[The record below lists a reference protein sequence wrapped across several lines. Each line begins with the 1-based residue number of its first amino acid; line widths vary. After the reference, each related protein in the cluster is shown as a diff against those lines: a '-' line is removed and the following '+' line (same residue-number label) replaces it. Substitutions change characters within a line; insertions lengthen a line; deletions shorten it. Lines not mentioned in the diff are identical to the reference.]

1 MYESFKK
8 YLIDKHLF
16 SGDDKIILTVSG
28 GVDSMVMLSLFQKME
43 YPFVVAHCNF
53 HLRGEESDGDE
64 MFVREYCDKN
74 NIKLFVKQFDT
85 NGYASENG
93 VSIEMAARNL
103 RYEWFAQLLKEL
115 SFTWIATAHHQD
127 DLLETMLINLSRGT
141 GIRGLTGIAV
151 KSGNIVRPMLFV
163 NRDKILQFA
172 ESEGISFRNDS
183 SNDDVCFQRNRIR
196 HIILPAFDKLNP
208 LFRKN
213 ALRTAGILEDTETIF
228 EQKIEEEKKKI
239 FEYDGQTIHIPI
251 SSLDKL
257 NPLSTY
263 LFEFLRPYGFNS
275 IQVDDICK
283 SFYAEAGKCFYSSS
297 HRLVKDRLDL
307 ILTGRVNSVS
317 DRFYIDKDM
326 SVIKTPV
333 SLKLDVL
340 NVDSAFV
347 LSRKSDVVD
356 LDIDLLNFPLILKR
370 WEGGEYFR
378 PLGMSGFKKLSDFFT
393 DEKLSIPEKENI
405 WILYSGKNIVW
416 VIGKRVDD
424 RYKITAQTKKFLRI
438 TINTGSLYV

>member
-8 YLIDKHLF
+8 YLRDTNLF
-16 SGDDKIILTVSG
+16 FPEDKIILTVSG
-28 GVDSMVMLSLFQKME
+28 GVDSMVMLYLFQKME
-43 YPFVVAHCNF
+43 YTFVVAHCNF

-64 MFVREYCDKN
+64 KFVREYCDKN
-74 NIKLFVKQFDT
+74 NLKVFVKHFDT
-85 NGYASENG
+85 RGYASENG
-93 VSIEMAARNL
+93 ISIEMAARNL
-103 RYEWFAQLLKEL
+103 RYDWFSQLLKEL

-163 NRDKILQFA
+163 NRHQILQF
-172 ESEGISFRNDS
+172 SERENIPFRNDS
-183 SNDDVCFQRNRIR
+183 SNDDIYFQRNRIR

-213 ALRTAGILEDTETIF
+213 ALRTAGILDDTETIF
-228 EQKIEEEKKKI
+228 KQKIEEEKRNI
-239 FEYDGQTIHIPI
+239 FEYEGQSVHIPI
-251 SSLDKL
+251 RSLEKL

-275 IQVDDICK
+275 IQVDEICQ
-283 SFYAEAGKCFYSSS
+283 SFYSEAGKCFYSSS

-307 ILTGRVNSVS
+307 ILTGRVNLVS
-317 DRFYIDKDM
+317 DRFYIEKDV
-326 SVIKTPV
+326 SVISTPV
-333 SLKLDVL
+333 SLNMDVI
-340 NVDSAFV
+340 NIDSAFV
-347 LSRKSDVVD
+347 LSRNSDVVD
-356 LDIDLLNFPLILKR
+356 LDMDLLNFPLILKR

-393 DEKLSIPEKENI
+393 DEKMSIPEKENI

-424 RYKITAQTKKFLRI
+424 RYKITAQTKKVLRI
-438 TINTGSLYV
+438 TINPGSLSV

>member
-8 YLIDKHLF
+8 YLIDNHLF

-64 MFVREYCDKN
+64 MFVRDYCDKN
-74 NIKLFVKQFDT
+74 SIKLFVKHFDT
-85 NGYASENG
+85 REYASENG
-93 VSIEMAARNL
+93 ISIEMAARNL

-127 DLLETMLINLSRGT
+127 DFLETMLINLSRGT

-172 ESEGISFRNDS
+172 ESEGISYRNDS

-228 EQKIEEEKKKI
+228 KQKIEEEKKNI

-251 SSLDKL
+251 RSLEKL

-275 IQVDDICK
+275 IQVDEICQ

-297 HRLVKDRLDL
+297 HRLVKDRADL
-307 ILTGRVNSVS
+307 ILTGRVGSLSNRYYIEENVTAIKSPVPLSIEVINIDS
-317 DRFYIDKDM
+317 D
-326 SVIKTPV
+326 
-333 SLKLDVL
+333 
-340 NVDSAFV
+340 FV
-347 LSRKSDVVD
+347 LSRISDVVD
-356 LDIDLLNFPLILKR
+356 LDFSLLNFPLILKR

-416 VIGKRVDD
+416 ILGKRVDD
-424 RYKITAQTKKFLRI
+424 RYKITAHTKKVLRF
-438 TINTGSLYV
+438 TINSGSL

>member
-1 MYESFKK
+1 
-8 YLIDKHLF
+8 
-16 SGDDKIILTVSG
+16 
-28 GVDSMVMLSLFQKME
+28 
-43 YPFVVAHCNF
+43 CNF

-64 MFVREYCDKN
+64 MFVRDYCDKN
-74 NIKLFVKQFDT
+74 SIKLFVKHFDT
-85 NGYASENG
+85 REYASENG
-93 VSIEMAARNL
+93 ISIEMAARNL

-127 DLLETMLINLSRGT
+127 DFLETMLINLSRGT

-172 ESEGISFRNDS
+172 ESEGISYRNDS

-228 EQKIEEEKKKI
+228 KQKIEEEKKNI

-251 SSLDKL
+251 RSLEKL

-275 IQVDDICK
+275 IQVDEICQ

-297 HRLVKDRLDL
+297 HRLVKDRADL
-307 ILTGRVNSVS
+307 ILTGRVGSLSNRYYIEENVTAIKSPVPLSIEVINIDS
-317 DRFYIDKDM
+317 D
-326 SVIKTPV
+326 
-333 SLKLDVL
+333 
-340 NVDSAFV
+340 FV
-347 LSRKSDVVD
+347 LSRISDVVD
-356 LDIDLLNFPLILKR
+356 LDFSLLNFPLILKR

-416 VIGKRVDD
+416 ILGKRVDD
-424 RYKITAQTKKFLRI
+424 RYKITAHTKKVLRF
-438 TINTGSLYV
+438 TINSGSLYV

>member
-8 YLIDKHLF
+8 YLIDNHLF

-53 HLRGEESDGDE
+53 HLRGDESDGDE
-64 MFVREYCDKN
+64 MFVRDYCDKN
-74 NIKLFVKQFDT
+74 NIKLFVKHFDT
-85 NGYASENG
+85 REYASENG
-93 VSIEMAARNL
+93 ISIEMAARNL

-127 DLLETMLINLSRGT
+127 DLIETMLINLSRGT
-141 GIRGLTGIAV
+141 GIRGLTGIAA
-151 KSGNIVRPMLFV
+151 KSGKIVRPMLFV
-163 NRDKILQFA
+163 NRHQILQF
-172 ESEGISFRNDS
+172 SEKKNISFRNDS
-183 SNDDVCFQRNRIR
+183 SNDDIYFQRNRIR
-196 HIILPAFDKLNP
+196 HVILPAFDKLNP
-208 LFRKN
+208 LFRRN
-213 ALRTAGILEDTETIF
+213 ALKTAGILDATEKIF
-228 EQKIEEEKKKI
+228 RQKIEEEKKNI

-251 SSLDKL
+251 RSLEKL
-257 NPLSTY
+257 NPLSAY

-275 IQVDDICK
+275 IQVDEICQ

-307 ILTGRVNSVS
+307 ILTGKVS
-317 DRFYIDKDM
+317 SLSNRYYIEKD
-326 SVIKTPV
+326 VTAIKTPI
-333 SLKLDVL
+333 SLSIEVL
-340 NVDSAFV
+340 NIDSDFV
-347 LSRKSDVVD
+347 LSRISNVVD
-356 LDIDLLNFPLILKR
+356 LDLNLLNFPLILKR

-393 DEKLSIPEKENI
+393 DEKMSIPEKEEI

-416 VIGKRVDD
+416 IIGKRVDD
-424 RYKITAQTKKFLRI
+424 RYKITANTKDVLRI
-438 TINTGSLYV
+438 TINAGALVL